1 MLHIRKKD
9 KTTRKKKE
17 ARVEN
22 EKDLK
27 RKYTTGETE
36 NVKRQKMA
44 VKKIVETLRKNI
56 FSEAIVSDGNRDH
69 AVKTAS
75 FVKTLAEKD
84 LL

>member
-27 RKYTTGETE
+27 RKYTTDETE
-36 NVKRQKMA
+36 NVKRQKIA
-44 VKKIVETLRKNI
+44 VRKIVETLRKNI

-75 FVKTLAEKD
+75 FVKTLVEKD